1 MKKILIVI
9 TALLMAANAGNT
21 QSLSKFLK
29 GANKVLETLNEMT
42 EEPQKTPQQEKKST
56 ENQNQATL
64 QQEEATDKYVTI
76 VDVNTNQ
83 FANIPYLTDETV
95 FIDKEVNEQM
105 LSDVSEGIFSLMEYN
120 REIGY
125 SSYYSFYTIEG
136 DYLFPPMWEAPSKEK
151 PRFDNG
157 AAVVK
162 YPRKLNA
169 NQQHA
174 IIYADGSVRELPVTW
189 NNVTQFYDGIAM
201 VREMIPRQ
209 KPQIFY
215 INTKGEKILPHLTHT
230 YEMKGPMDVVG
241 RMRYLQENRR
251 AYFSYKDQKWGYL
264 DKNGKIVITPQ
275 FQEVR
280 DFSNG
285 YALAIVWEE
294 NSASRAVF
302 INLSGEIVM
311 NIPTK
316 ATTLYYAEPVSDI
329 DNGIF
334 CIRGNNATVYY
345 NLEGKEVA
353 QFPEGTPFHNG
364 YAFVKT
370 TSKYDSPVSIIDY
383 QFNVKRTIGFDEIA
397 LNTEK
402 ATFNELSLTTFSKSL
417 VFTDDGNLILHNNPQ
432 ADGKMFSLSD
442 DGYGKVRDKFSV
454 NSKEDHYWGYLNPQG
469 EMEILFAKTDTATQ
483 RKAKGPKDPTKAT
496 YDILVKAYP
505 EKGGTVGGSGK
516 YEYGD
521 TVYISATAN
530 DGWLISGVEASH
542 SSMNTHHPA
551 KYIVQSDG
559 EITVFFSKPEKPEA
573 PENYAFEGTFTLTDV
588 EGNTMT
594 EFPLYLETDAEGNY
608 KSPYGDKTYGVLAPM
623 LDPEKVLTNQ
633 LEREGKAVE
642 GSKVAYNCF
651 YVPFKV
657 VGIMNTGG
665 KKFLAVDGG
674 QVAARNMTILS
685 TDKTQI
691 NSLNTLMANIIV
703 QFEGMN
709 NIDIP
714 PYSYRIEMLDIDSA
728 TGEFT
733 FGNMEC
739 FSPKYGWISSDDSRL
754 FKFHKSL
761 FMFGYWRPLHSDMF
775 KGIRMKKAAKRNDIL
790 WYPPESYYKSETGF
804 IENLGKQYREFVS
817 QDEMLRELNLMELT
831 KAIDEAIF
839 KRF

>member
-42 EEPQKTPQQEKKST
+42 EEPQKTPQQEKNST
-56 ENQNQATL
+56 ENQKQATL
-64 QQEEATDKYVTI
+64 QQEEATDKYFTI
-76 VDVNTNQ
+76 ADVNTNQ

-215 INTKGEKILPHLTHT
+215 INTKGDKILSHLTHT
-230 YEMKGPMDVVG
+230 YEMKGPMDVEG

-251 AYFSYKDQKWGYL
+251 AYFRYKDQKWGYL

-285 YALAIVWEE
+285 YA
-294 NSASRAVF
+294 
-302 INLSGEIVM
+302 
-311 NIPTK
+311 
-316 ATTLYYAEPVSDI
+316 
-329 DNGIF
+329 
-334 CIRGNNATVYY
+334 
-345 NLEGKEVA
+345 
-353 QFPEGTPFHNG
+353 
-364 YAFVKT
+364 FVKT
-370 TSKYDSPVSIIDY
+370 KSKYDSPVSIIDY

-402 ATFNELSLTTFSKSL
+402 ATFNDLSLSTFAQRF
-417 VFTDDGNLILHNNPQ
+417 VFTDDGNLILRNSSQ
-432 ADGKMFSLSD
+432 TDGKMFSLSD

-469 EMEILFAKTDTATQ
+469 EIEVLFAKTDTATQ

-496 YDILVKAYP
+496 YNILVKAYP

-521 TVYISATAN
+521 TVYISAAAN

-573 PENYAFEGTFTLTDV
+573 PESHAFEGTFTLTDV

-657 VGIMNTGG
+657 VGIMNTNG

>member
-1 MKKILIVI
+1 
-9 TALLMAANAGNT
+9 
-21 QSLSKFLK
+21 
-29 GANKVLETLNEMT
+29 
-42 EEPQKTPQQEKKST
+42 
-56 ENQNQATL
+56 
-64 QQEEATDKYVTI
+64 
-76 VDVNTNQ
+76 
-83 FANIPYLTDETV
+83 
-95 FIDKEVNEQM
+95 M

-215 INTKGEKILPHLTHT
+215 INTKGEKILSHLTHT
-230 YEMKGPMDVVG
+230 YEMKGPMDVEG

-251 AYFSYKDQKWGYL
+251 AYFRYKDQKWGYL

-285 YALAIVWEE
+285 YA
-294 NSASRAVF
+294 
-302 INLSGEIVM
+302 
-311 NIPTK
+311 
-316 ATTLYYAEPVSDI
+316 
-329 DNGIF
+329 
-334 CIRGNNATVYY
+334 
-345 NLEGKEVA
+345 
-353 QFPEGTPFHNG
+353 
-364 YAFVKT
+364 FVKT
-370 TSKYDSPVSIIDY
+370 KSKYDSPVSIIDY

-402 ATFNELSLTTFSKSL
+402 ATFNDLSLSTFAQRF
-417 VFTDDGNLILHNNPQ
+417 VFTDDGNLILRNSSQ
-432 ADGKMFSLSD
+432 TDGKMFSLSD

-469 EMEILFAKTDTATQ
+469 EIEVLFAKTDTATQ

-496 YDILVKAYP
+496 YNILVKAYP

-521 TVYISATAN
+521 TVYISAAAN

-573 PENYAFEGTFTLTDV
+573 PESHAFEGTFTLTDV

-657 VGIMNTGG
+657 VGIMNTDG

>member
-370 TSKYDSPVSIIDY
+370 KSKYDSPVSIIDY

-402 ATFNELSLTTFSKSL
+402 ATFNDLSLSTFAQRF
-417 VFTDDGNLILHNNPQ
+417 VFTDDGNLILHNSSQ
-432 ADGKMFSLSD
+432 TDGKMFSLSD

-505 EKGGTVGGSGK
+505 EKGGTVR
-516 YEYGD
+516 
-521 TVYISATAN
+521 I
-530 DGWLISGVEASH
+530 AS
-542 SSMNTHHPA
+542 
-551 KYIVQSDG
+551 
-559 EITVFFSKPEKPEA
+559 
-573 PENYAFEGTFTLTDV
+573 
-588 EGNTMT
+588 
-594 EFPLYLETDAEGNY
+594 
-608 KSPYGDKTYGVLAPM
+608 
-623 LDPEKVLTNQ
+623 
-633 LEREGKAVE
+633 
-642 GSKVAYNCF
+642 
-651 YVPFKV
+651 
-657 VGIMNTGG
+657 
-665 KKFLAVDGG
+665 
-674 QVAARNMTILS
+674 
-685 TDKTQI
+685 
-691 NSLNTLMANIIV
+691 
-703 QFEGMN
+703 
-709 NIDIP
+709 
-714 PYSYRIEMLDIDSA
+714 
-728 TGEFT
+728 
-733 FGNMEC
+733 
-739 FSPKYGWISSDDSRL
+739 
-754 FKFHKSL
+754 
-761 FMFGYWRPLHSDMF
+761 
-775 KGIRMKKAAKRNDIL
+775 
-790 WYPPESYYKSETGF
+790 
-804 IENLGKQYREFVS
+804 
-817 QDEMLRELNLMELT
+817 
-831 KAIDEAIF
+831 
-839 KRF
+839 